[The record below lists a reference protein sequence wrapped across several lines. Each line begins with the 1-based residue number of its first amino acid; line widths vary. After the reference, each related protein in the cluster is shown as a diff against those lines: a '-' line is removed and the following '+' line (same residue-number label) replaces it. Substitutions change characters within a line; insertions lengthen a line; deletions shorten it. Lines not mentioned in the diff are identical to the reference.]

1 MEGLELKSKGFTLL
15 EVMIVLIMISLSI
28 SLVIPSLARFSK
40 KIELRTA
47 AQKVSTILRYC
58 RNEAVQKG
66 KVQQVLFNPELRE
79 IKVQSPKS
87 SARAKEDIPAEDP
100 NLEKKYILPPGVQI
114 KEVKIPAS
122 AESDSLSMIEFYP
135 NGGSSGGSVVLESQD
150 LKGYRIKVDFLT
162 GLVGVEGI

>member
-87 SARAKEDIPAEDP
+87 SARAKEDIPTGDP
-100 NLEKKYILPPGVQI
+100 NLEKKYILPR
-114 KEVKIPAS
+114 
-122 AESDSLSMIEFYP
+122 
-135 NGGSSGGSVVLESQD
+135 
-150 LKGYRIKVDFLT
+150 GYRSRK
-162 GLVGVEGI
+162 